1 MLAALT
7 ITTFTPDPGTSPLNS
22 PSKRWAYSAIHC
34 GQGDYLKRL
43 LKGVFGRADL
53 SPSQATQLDLIR
65 QAVYAQEPGGGRL
78 IELLRC
84 FLDAREQSG
93 LAPVGS

>member
-1 MLAALT
+1 MRFEKRIRALEARMMT
-7 ITTFTPDPGTSPLNS
+7 DPLILYFADGST
-22 PSKRWAYSAIHC
+22 REIC
-34 GQGDYLKRL
+34 GQGDFLLRL
-43 LKGVFGRADL
+43 FKGVFGRADL